1 MCAVITASPK
11 QCSLVREAPFLCG
24 RVHDLVPLA
33 ILLLL
38 FSTIQLHPHLIEQ
51 GDTLFVGG
59 CGKFFE
65 GTAEQM
71 YTALITVLGSLPKET
86 VSYCISNVVKQT

>member
-1 MCAVITASPK
+1 MLLS
-11 QCSLVREAPFLCG
+11 
-24 RVHDLVPLA
+24 A
-33 ILLLL
+33 IP
-38 FSTIQLHPHLIEQ
+38 SEQ

-86 VSYCISNVVKQT
+86 VHITAYRNVVSR